1 MGLVSHFSP
10 IRYQSKHQ
18 KLKFINSTLK
28 SYINFCQT
36 LTGPHQKSFASIY
49 SQIDLQQIIIVGKSL
64 KSNIPKTDEYFDFL
78 EIKYIPYYRK
88 EYWILCKEIEL
99 LFDDFHNAFELEE
112 KCDQKYI
119 LVKYNDYKHADIYS
133 AAISRRNDIN
143 ITDNE

>member
-1 MGLVSHFSP
+1 MKDLIAHHLRIIVDEFYSTLIPKPHISTHYPTIISKMGLVSHFSP

-49 SQIDLQQIIIVGKSL
+49 SQIDLKQIIIVGKSL

-99 LFDDFHNAFELEE
+99 LFDEE
-112 KCDQKYI
+112 K
-119 LVKYNDYKHADIYS
+119 
-133 AAISRRNDIN
+133 
-143 ITDNE
+143 